1 MRGVYFGVLFFWKM
15 FAEVIILIIRLEKKM
30 DCVHVEKIFL
40 HPFYVDF
47 SSIIIP
53 QRRNSKYDR
62 GELACQQD
70 YAFAMLVKV

>member
-1 MRGVYFGVLFFWKM
+1 
-15 FAEVIILIIRLEKKM
+15 M

-62 GELACQQD
+62 GELACQQE